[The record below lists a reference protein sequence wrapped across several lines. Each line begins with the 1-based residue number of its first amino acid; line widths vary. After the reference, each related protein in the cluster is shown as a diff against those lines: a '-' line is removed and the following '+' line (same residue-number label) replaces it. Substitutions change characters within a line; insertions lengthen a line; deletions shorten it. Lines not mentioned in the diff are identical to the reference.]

1 MTRFGVHEDKC
12 LTVWV
17 TSGDSVSKVLYCAL
31 NAIAWTGLLLEESH
45 FTIVTIN
52 IIVCWFSKHQII
64 DSFGFSAVVR
74 HRDCPALDTLEALP
88 DCAPRL
94 GTCLPTALI

>member
-1 MTRFGVHEDKC
+1 MDWPSFGGKPLHN
-12 LTVWV
+12 
-17 TSGDSVSKVLYCAL
+17 S
-31 NAIAWTGLLLEESH
+31 NNQH
-45 FTIVTIN
+45 HR
-52 IIVCWFSKHQII
+52 CWLSKHQII

-74 HRDCPALDTLEALP
+74 HRDCPALDALEALP